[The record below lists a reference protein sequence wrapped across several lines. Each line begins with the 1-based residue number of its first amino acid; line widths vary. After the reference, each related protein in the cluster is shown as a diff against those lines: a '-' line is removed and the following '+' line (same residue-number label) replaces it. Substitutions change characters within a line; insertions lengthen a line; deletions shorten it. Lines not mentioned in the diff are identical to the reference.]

1 MSAGFPLGSLESWN
15 PGPVV
20 GRVCGLP
27 GAAAQGP
34 PQADEASNVQI
45 LQGKLPNLEF
55 LAGSNNEHLPQLVA
69 GCDPLLLVTLGDL
82 WLQVVAA
89 GAGCLSQ
96 AKLIAMQ
103 EVKETVSED
112 TVHAIGKATL

>member
-1 MSAGFPLGSLESWN
+1 MSAAFPLGSLESWN

-20 GRVCGLP
+20 GRVCGFP
-27 GAAAQGP
+27 GGAAQGP

-55 LAGSNNEHLPQLVA
+55 LAGSNSELLPQLVA
-69 GCDPLLLVTLGDL
+69 GCHPLLLVTLGDL

-89 GAGCLSQ
+89 GAKMSPSL
-96 AKLIAMQ
+96 
-103 EVKETVSED
+103 EVTPVPFTHFWLQPPKF
-112 TVHAIGKATL
+112 KAGLV

>member
-1 MSAGFPLGSLESWN
+1 MSAAFPLGSLESWN

-20 GRVCGLP
+20 GRVCGFP
-27 GAAAQGP
+27 GGAAQGP

-55 LAGSNNEHLPQLVA
+55 LAGSNSELLPQLVA
-69 GCDPLLLVTLGDL
+69 GCHPLLLVTLGDL

-89 GAGCLSQ
+89 GAKMSPSLEVTPVPFTHFCLQ
-96 AKLIAMQ
+96 PPKF
-103 EVKETVSED
+103 
-112 TVHAIGKATL
+112 KAGLF